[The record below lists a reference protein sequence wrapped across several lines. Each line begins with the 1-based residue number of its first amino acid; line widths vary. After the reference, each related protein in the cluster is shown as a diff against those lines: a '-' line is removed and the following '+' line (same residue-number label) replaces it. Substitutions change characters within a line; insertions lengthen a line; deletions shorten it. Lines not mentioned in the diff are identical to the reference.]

1 MTVQWSPDG
10 HLDLESPV
18 MIVAFEGWN
27 DAADAATSTVDHLLE
42 QWDAEVFAELDPEE
56 FYDFQ

>member
-1 MTVQWSPDG
+1 MTVEWSPDG

-27 DAADAATSTVDHLLE
+27 DAADVATGTIEHLALNWE
-42 QWDAEVFAELDPEE
+42 ARQNMRS
-56 FYDFQ
+56 

>member
-27 DAADAATSTVDHLLE
+27 DAADVATGTIEHLALNWEARQIASYEARMAA
-42 QWDAEVFAELDPEE
+42 
-56 FYDFQ
+56 